1 MRNYLPV
8 QEHDVIFSIL
18 AEEGGSPKLTQAQAA
33 KSLSPPICWNS
44 KRTKIAWQMK
54 WSLNGIQPQRAVV
67 VLHRTPP
74 CLMARHFTLSDEL
87 QLPSPIW
94 VPPLAM
100 CYLRVIFLGPCKSH
114 EPSKKGASS
123 FNRGVQH

>member
-44 KRTKIAWQMK
+44 KCTKIAWQMK

-67 VLHRTPP
+67 VLSQDITVPNGK
-74 CLMARHFTLSDEL
+74 AFHF
-87 QLPSPIW
+87 
-94 VPPLAM
+94 
-100 CYLRVIFLGPCKSH
+100 K
-114 EPSKKGASS
+114 
-123 FNRGVQH
+123 